1 MLQDLRHSLRAIA
14 RAKGTTAVLLLSL
27 ALGTGTNAA
36 VYGVLDALLLRG
48 PAGVGNPSRVVELHT
63 TELSGLPYG
72 QSSYADYESVRQ
84 SARTLSAIAA
94 TDDSAIENV
103 QLGESGAN
111 ARVVAVSADF
121 FPTLQLQP
129 QTGRLLGPDDVNG
142 DTSSAVVSDNL
153 AALIGGAETAVGKS
167 LVIRDRTYTVVGVAP
182 PLFRGLRSGR
192 ESDAWIPMPSSGS
205 SARGD
210 RRLSLIA
217 RLAPGVTI
225 QDAEAD
231 LRRVSTD
238 LAAQFPE
245 TNRGTV
251 RDPEAVR
258 VISPRRY
265 SPLDPSSR
273 SAVMIIAAIVAGA
286 STLLLASACFN
297 VGNLLLS
304 WAVAR
309 RHEIAI
315 KMALGADR
323 RRLVRQLVLET
334 QCLSLA
340 GGALGVIF
348 AIWTAQA
355 IPSLFIGEQAELL
368 DTGLRPSILLLT
380 IVVACV
386 SGAVF
391 GIAPALHGSAA
402 QAVTALRADAGGVS
416 GQHVGRRLRAVLVTA
431 QVALSTVLLLATG
444 MLVMSLSRAL
454 EGDRTSA
461 IKNVASVSLE
471 LPGRFIDTVPGIQF
485 RNRMLEAIPKLPG
498 VEAAAWANTLPLS
511 RGNRFSFGLVGKS
524 EDVTDTL
531 AFETN
536 VVSPDYFRVLR
547 LTCVEGRL
555 FDERDHAL
563 APPVAIVDEL
573 LARRY
578 FGEAAVGHHLI
589 GQRGARIEIIGVV
602 RSGAYRTLQQTPQP
616 TVYFS
621 STQDYLFR
629 GHLLV
634 RTSADPVPQ
643 LETIERTVDA
653 VGEGEVILGT
663 TTVERHVSESLTID
677 RLTTTLVGMCGLIA
691 LAMAT
696 IGVYGTMA
704 DAVQRRTREIGL
716 RVALGAGRFQVAKLI
731 VMEAIS
737 LAFSGILIGIIAAF
751 VVSRFVDAFV
761 TPVPAVDWPSLS
773 AATAALAIA
782 VSIASIVPLRRA
794 LSVSPMIALRAE

>member
-14 RAKGTTAVLLLSL
+14 RAKGTTADLLLSL

-48 PAGVGNPSRVVELHT
+48 PAGVRNPSRVVELYT
-63 TELSGLPYG
+63 TELSGMAYG
-72 QSSYADYESVRQ
+72 QSSYADYESIRQ
-84 SARTLSAIAA
+84 SARSLAAIAA
-94 TDDSAIENV
+94 IDDSAVENV
-103 QLGESGAN
+103 QLDESGAN
-111 ARVVAVSADF
+111 ARIAAVSADF
-121 FPTLQLQP
+121 FTALQVDP
-129 QTGRLLGPDDVNG
+129 QHGRLLGPDDANG
-142 DTSSAVVSDNL
+142 DMSSAVVSDGL
-153 AALIGGAETAVGKS
+153 AAIVGGADAAVGKS
-167 LVIRDRTYTVVGVAP
+167 LTIRDRTYVVVGVAP
-182 PLFRGLRSGR
+182 PKFRGLRSGR
-192 ESDAWIPMPSSGS
+192 ESDIWIPMAPSGS
-205 SARGD
+205 TRGD
-210 RRLSLIA
+210 RRLLLIA
-217 RLAPGVTI
+217 RLAPGATI
-225 QDAEAD
+225 DDADAD
-231 LRRVSTD
+231 LQRISND
-238 LAAQFPE
+238 LAGQFPE

-265 SPLDPSSR
+265 SPLDPASR
-273 SAVMIIAAIVAGA
+273 TAAIVVAAIVAGA

-309 RHEIAI
+309 RREIAI

-323 RRLVRQLVLET
+323 QRLVRQLLLET

-348 AIWTAQA
+348 AMWTSQA
-355 IPSLFIGEQAELL
+355 LPSLFVGEQAALL
-368 DTGLRPSILLLT
+368 DTRLRAGILLLT
-380 IVVACV
+380 IGVACL

-391 GIAPALHGSAA
+391 GISPALYGTAA

-416 GQHVGRRLRAVLVTA
+416 EQHVGRRLRATLVIG

-444 MLVMSLSRAL
+444 MLVMSLNRAL
-454 EGDRTSA
+454 EGDRASA
-461 IKNVASVSLE
+461 IRNIAAVSLE

-511 RGNRFSFGLVGKS
+511 RGNRFPFGLVGKN

-531 AFETN
+531 EFDTN

-547 LTCVEGRL
+547 LICVEGRL
-555 FDERDHAL
+555 FDDRDHAL

-578 FGEAAVGHHLI
+578 FGATAVGRHLI
-589 GQRGARIEIIGVV
+589 GQRGARVEIVGVV
-602 RSGAYRTLQQTPQP
+602 RSGTYRTLQQTPQP
-616 TVYFS
+616 TVYFPS
-621 STQDYLFR
+621 AQDYLFR

-634 RTSADPVPQ
+634 RTITDPLP
-643 LETIERTVDA
+643 LLDRIEQATAA
-653 VGEGEVILGT
+653 VGESENILQV

-677 RLTTTLVGMCGLIA
+677 RLTTTLVGLCGLIA
-691 LAMAT
+691 LAMST

-716 RVALGAGRFQVAKLI
+716 RVALGAGRLQVVKLI
-731 VMEAIS
+731 VVEAVS
-737 LAFSGILIGIIAAF
+737 LAGAGIVIGIVAAF
-751 VVSRFVDAFV
+751 VVSRLVDAFV
-761 TPVPAVDWPSLS
+761 TAVPAIDWPSLS
-773 AATAALAIA
+773 GATAALSVA
-782 VSIASIVPLRRA
+782 VSLAAIVPLRRA
-794 LSVSPMIALRAE
+794 LAVSPNIALRAE

>member
-1 MLQDLRHSLRAIA
+1 MLQDLRHSLRAIV

-36 VYGVLDALLLRG
+36 VYGVLDALLQRG
-48 PAGVGNPSRVVELHT
+48 PAGVRNPSRVVELYT

-72 QSSYADYESVRQ
+72 QSSYADYESIRQ
-84 SARTLSAIAA
+84 RARSLSTIAA
-94 TDDSAIENV
+94 IDDSAVENV
-103 QLGESGAN
+103 QLAERGAN
-111 ARVVAVSADF
+111 ARVATVSADF
-121 FPTLQLQP
+121 FSALDLQP
-129 QTGRLLGPDDVNG
+129 QAGRLLGPDDVNG
-142 DTSSAVVSDNL
+142 ESSGAVVSDNL
-153 AALIGGAETAVGKS
+153 AALIGGADTAVGKS
-167 LVIRDRTYTVVGVAP
+167 LVIRDRTYAIVGVTP
-182 PLFRGLRSGR
+182 PRFRGLRAGR
-192 ESDAWIPMPSSGS
+192 ESDVWIPMAASGS
-205 SARGD
+205 TRGD
-210 RRLSLIA
+210 RRLSLVA
-217 RLAPGVTI
+217 RLARGATI
-225 QDAEAD
+225 EDVEAD
-231 LRRVSTD
+231 LLRVSTD
-238 LAAQFPE
+238 LAAQFQD

-258 VISPRRY
+258 AIAPRRY

-273 SAVMIIAAIVAGA
+273 SEVMVIAAIVAGA

-323 RRLVRQLVLET
+323 RRLIRQLVLET

-348 AIWTAQA
+348 AMWTAQA
-355 IPSLFIGEQAELL
+355 IPSLFVGDQAELL
-368 DTGLRPSILLLT
+368 DTRLRPGILLLT
-380 IVVACV
+380 IAVACV

-391 GIAPALHGSAA
+391 GIAPALHGTAS
-402 QAVTALRADAGGVS
+402 QAITALRADAGGVS
-416 GQHVGRRLRAVLVTA
+416 EQHVGRRLRAVLVTA

-444 MLVMSLSRAL
+444 MLVISLSRAL
-454 EGDRTSA
+454 EGDRASA

-471 LPGRFIDTVPGIQF
+471 LPGRFINTVPGIQF

-511 RGNRFSFGLVGKS
+511 RGNRFSFGLVGKN

-531 AFETN
+531 EFETN

-555 FDERDHAL
+555 FEDRDHAL
-563 APPVAIVDEL
+563 APPVALVDEL

-578 FGEAAVGHHLI
+578 FGETAVGHHLI
-589 GQRGARIEIIGVV
+589 GQRGARIEIVGVV
-602 RSGAYRTLQQTPQP
+602 RSGTYRTLQQTPQP

-634 RTSADPVPQ
+634 RTSTDPLPQ
-643 LETIERTVDA
+643 LETIERTIDA
-653 VGEGEVILGT
+653 VGEGEVILQA

-677 RLTTTLVGMCGLIA
+677 RLTTTLVGVCGLIA

-716 RVALGAGRFQVAKLI
+716 RVALGAGRVQVAKLI
-731 VMEAIS
+731 LVEAVS
-737 LAFSGILIGIIAAF
+737 LAFVGILSGIVAAF
-751 VVSRFVDAFV
+751 VISHVVDAFA
-761 TPVPAVDWPSLS
+761 TPVPGVNWTSLS
-773 AATAALAIA
+773 AATAALTVA
-782 VSIASIVPLRRA
+782 VSIAAIVPLRRA
-794 LSVSPMIALRAE
+794 LSVSPIIALRAE

>member
-1 MLQDLRHSLRAIA
+1 MLQDLRHSLRAIV

-48 PAGVGNPSRVVELHT
+48 PAGVRNPSHVVELYT

-72 QSSYADYESVRQ
+72 QSSYADYESIRQ
-84 SARTLSAIAA
+84 SARSLSAISAI
-94 TDDSAIENV
+94 DDSAVENI
-103 QLGESGAN
+103 QLAESGAN
-111 ARVVAVSADF
+111 ARVATVSADF
-121 FPTLQLQP
+121 FSALQLQP
-129 QTGRLLGPDDVNG
+129 QAGRLLGPDDVNG
-142 DTSSAVVSDNL
+142 ESSGAVVSDTL
-153 AALIGGAETAVGKS
+153 AALVGGADAAVGQR
-167 LVIRDRTYTVVGVAP
+167 LVIRDRTYAIVGVTP
-182 PLFRGLRSGR
+182 PLFRGLRAGR
-192 ESDAWIPMPSSGS
+192 ESDVWIPMAATGS
-205 SARGD
+205 TRGD

-217 RLAPGVTI
+217 RLARGETI
-225 QDAEAD
+225 DDAEAD

-273 SAVMIIAAIVAGA
+273 SEVMAIAAIVAGA

-323 RRLVRQLVLET
+323 RRLIRQLVLET

-348 AIWTAQA
+348 AMWTAQA
-355 IPSLFIGEQAELL
+355 IPSLFVGDQAELL
-368 DTGLRPSILLLT
+368 DTRLRPGILLLT
-380 IVVACV
+380 IAVACV

-391 GIAPALHGSAA
+391 GIAPALHGTAS
-402 QAVTALRADAGGVS
+402 QAILALRADAGGVS
-416 GQHVGRRLRAVLVTA
+416 EQHVGRRLRAVLVTA

-444 MLVMSLSRAL
+444 MLVISLSRAL
-454 EGDRTSA
+454 EGDRASA

-471 LPGRFIDTVPGIQF
+471 LPGRFVNPVPGIQF

-498 VEAAAWANTLPLS
+498 VEAAAWVSTLPLS
-511 RGNRFSFGLVGKS
+511 RGNRFSFGLVGKN

-531 AFETN
+531 EFETN

-555 FDERDHAL
+555 FDDRDHAL
-563 APPVAIVDEL
+563 APLVAIVDEL

-578 FGEAAVGHHLI
+578 FGETAVGHHLI
-589 GQRGARIEIIGVV
+589 GLRGARIEIVGVV
-602 RSGAYRTLQQTPQP
+602 RSGTYRTLQQAPQP

-634 RTSADPVPQ
+634 RTLTDPFPQ

-653 VGEGEVILGT
+653 VGEGEVILRS

-677 RLTTTLVGMCGLIA
+677 RLTTTLVGVCGLIA

-716 RVALGAGRFQVAKLI
+716 RVALGAGRVQVAKLI
-731 VMEAIS
+731 LIEAVS
-737 LAFSGILIGIIAAF
+737 LAFVGILSGSVGAF
-751 VVSRFVDAFV
+751 VISHLVDAFV
-761 TPVPAVDWPSLS
+761 TPVPGVNWTSLS
-773 AATAALAIA
+773 AATAALAVA
-782 VSIASIVPLRRA
+782 VSIAAIVPLRRA
-794 LSVSPMIALRAE
+794 LSVSPIIALRAE